1 MQRATQAVNVCSRI
15 DRVAVERLLRREIV
29 RRAEH
34 FLVMRYGQ
42 RILVLNIEEPGQ
54 AHVQEFDRA
63 VGVNQQ
69 VRRLDVAVNESRSM
83 SMLQPLGRLPD
94 VLDRVSEIG
103 GATADD
109 QLLQALAVDV
119 FHHQK
124 MDLGVSVQSTIDV
137 VRSHDIRMIDR
148 SHRLS
153 LTMKPRQVRRVV
165 DSLGRQHLDR
175 TAPLHQ
181 HMLGEVHRTHAPFAQ

>member
-1 MQRATQAVNVCSRI
+1 MQRATQAVNVCPRI

-34 FLVMRYGQ
+34 FLVMRHGQ

-148 SHRLS
+148 GHRLS